1 MGARHQFSQQIF
13 TKTMVLQ
20 VWKPE
25 NEPVGRHFV
34 YTTRYVQF
42 FMTLLIQLNDRANID
57 ALVKRVR
64 KKPADYF
71 RFPALWEEICTGYLS
86 VSLMLA
92 KTKVYADNSE
102 AASATVQHSHCT

>member
-25 NEPVGRHFV
+25 HEMIGRHFV

-42 FMTLLIQLNDRANID
+42 FMSLLIQLNDRTNID
-57 ALVKRVR
+57 ALVRRVR

-71 RFPALWEEICTGYLS
+71 KFPALWDEICTAYLN
-86 VSLMLA
+86 VSSSPSSKL
-92 KTKVYADNSE
+92 
-102 AASATVQHSHCT
+102 